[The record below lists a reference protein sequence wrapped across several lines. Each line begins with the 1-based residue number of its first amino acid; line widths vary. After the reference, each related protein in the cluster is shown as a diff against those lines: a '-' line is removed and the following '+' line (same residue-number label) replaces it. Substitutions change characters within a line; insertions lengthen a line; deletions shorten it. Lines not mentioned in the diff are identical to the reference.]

1 MSTIADELQVILP
14 ENGHK
19 HHREKWHV
27 WRKEFS
33 NKTCPFKNQG

>member
-27 WRKEFS
+27 
-33 NKTCPFKNQG
+33 